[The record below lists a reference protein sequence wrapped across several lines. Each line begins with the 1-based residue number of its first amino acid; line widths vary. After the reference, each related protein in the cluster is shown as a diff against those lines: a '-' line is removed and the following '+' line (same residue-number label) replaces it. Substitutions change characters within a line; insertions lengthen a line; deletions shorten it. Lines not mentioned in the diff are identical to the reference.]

1 MARPARR
8 IGTRPPLSPGDDSR
22 AARRRRAADAEA
34 AKRRPWYR
42 RPTRI
47 AAAVVGAVVA
57 TAGVLIVILAVQ
69 AASVREDLR
78 SAQELI
84 ASLQS
89 SLVSGDTAAL
99 ESAAADASEHVS
111 RASRTVRTP
120 LWEAGSV
127 IPAVGAN
134 LGAITEL
141 TAAVQTL
148 ATDALP
154 PGSVILSKLSVDKIA
169 LADGGID
176 LQPFRESQ
184 ASIPLVAAAFAEARA
199 QTDAIDSSDLLPP
212 VAESVSEVRAFMDD
226 ASALLDVAEKYLPTL
241 LDVAGGESPK
251 TYLVIFQNNAEVR
264 ATGGNPAASIVVRTD
279 QGRVQILDQS
289 NSILFD
295 AAGDA
300 GQPFSDLPPETR
312 GLYPSTF
319 ALYSQDFTMTP
330 DFPTTARLF
339 QDLWQRTNGEVFD
352 GVISIDPVVLS
363 HMLSVTGPVNYDDL
377 ELTAD
382 NAVQMLLS
390 DAYERF
396 PTGEDSD
403 AFFTAISQGFFQ
415 YLTTSRWDPT
425 QMLGALE
432 LSASEQRVLMNFRDE
447 SAQALAEEFHLDG
460 SLATDNVEST
470 QVGTY
475 LNDYSVGKLEYHLRQ
490 SVDATCD
497 AAARTI
503 TTTTTL
509 TNEIPSSIQSTYT
522 LGARNPRFGYP
533 RTAMMI
539 DVLFFAPPG
548 AQLVSTDPAVG
559 DVAEF
564 DRAGTQNGN
573 TASSRL
579 VVIPQGETRTVSST
593 VRLPDGDL
601 GSLDLRHT
609 PLTSPTTVTVDD
621 SCATLFGPD
630 AAPAG

>member
-22 AARRRRAADAEA
+22 AARRRRAAHAEA

-57 TAGVLIVILAVQ
+57 TAGALIVILAVQ

-382 NAVQMLLS
+382 NAVQVLLS

-447 SAQALAEEFHLDG
+447 SAQVLAEEFHLDG

-497 AAARTI
+497 AATRTI

-621 SCATLFGPD
+621 SCATLLGPD